1 MDNLS
6 EIHPFRKALFF
17 TIFGIISYFFL
28 DRELLTYLSPHLK
41 PAFKALSLLIFPPFH
56 LFLWGILFLIARFR
70 KSLWTLPLFE
80 TLISQCL
87 SVAFVRVAK
96 VVIGRARPDIYLKKG
111 VYGFHGFEWNHHF
124 HSFPSGH
131 TLMIFTLA
139 TSLSL
144 AFPRWGT
151 PLFSLATILAI
162 SRVFLAKHYLSDVMG
177 TAAIG
182 IVIATIVHLIIRRTH
197 YATA

>member
-17 TIFGIISYFFL
+17 VFFALISYFYL
-28 DRELLTYLSPHLK
+28 DRELLTHLSPQLK
-41 PAFKALSLLIFPPFH
+41 PLSKALSLLIFPPLH
-56 LFLWGILFLIARFR
+56 LFLWGLLFIIARIR
-70 KSLWTLPLFE
+70 KSFWTLPLFE

-96 VVIGRARPDIYLKKG
+96 VIIGRARPDIYLKKG
-111 VYGFHGFEWNHHF
+111 IYGFYGFEWNHHF

-144 AFPRWGT
+144 AFPRWRI
-151 PLFSLATILAI
+151 PLFSLATLLAL

>member
-6 EIHPFRKALFF
+6 KIHPFRKALFF
-17 TIFGIISYFFL
+17 TIFGVISYFCL
-28 DRELLTYLSPHLK
+28 DREILIHLSPQLK
-41 PAFKALSLLIFPPFH
+41 PLSKALSLLIFPPFH
-56 LFLWGILFLIARFR
+56 LLLWGLLFLIARSR
-70 KSLWTLPLFE
+70 MSVWTLPLFE
-80 TLISQCL
+80 TFISQCF
-87 SVAFVRVAK
+87 SVAFVRITK
-96 VVIGRARPDIYLKKG
+96 VLIGRARPDIYIKKG
-111 VYGFHGFEWNHHF
+111 IYGFHGFEWNHHF

-144 AFPRWGT
+144 AFPRWKT
-151 PLFSLATILAI
+151 PLFSLATLLAL
-162 SRVFLAKHYLSDVMG
+162 SRVLLTKHYLSDVMG

-182 IVIATIVHLIIRRTH
+182 IILATIVHLIIRRTY